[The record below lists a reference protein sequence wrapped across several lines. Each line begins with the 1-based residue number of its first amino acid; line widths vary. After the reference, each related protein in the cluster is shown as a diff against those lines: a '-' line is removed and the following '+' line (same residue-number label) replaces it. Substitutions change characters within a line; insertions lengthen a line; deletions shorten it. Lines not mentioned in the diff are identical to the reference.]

1 MTERT
6 RPVIVLLGC
15 ACIGASTNA
24 FMIAPASIAP
34 PLAADFAI
42 NRTDIGTVISAA
54 VLGSVIAQL
63 PSGILMDRYDNRRL
77 MLGGAGIFAAA
88 CISVWLIKSYPVW
101 LVSRFIGGMM
111 IGLTFT
117 TSAKVIG
124 YVFPAAKRGTATS
137 LFVASAPLGFAIAQL
152 SSPIITEWAGWRTV
166 FTIWAGVAVLGYLLF
181 RISTPVPIRTGERLT
196 TAEFI
201 ATIRNP
207 AILLVATAAFCS
219 HALYF
224 FLNSWMPTY
233 ANEILAISLTGAG
246 AVTALVPF
254 VGIAARP
261 GGGVVSDYLNNR
273 RHVIAASLAFEL
285 PILLLIIQ
293 ITSPLVFGILLLLAG
308 FAAQFSTGIFYAY
321 TQELAPPTATG
332 TSLTVFT
339 TLAFSGSLVAP
350 VLGGW
355 LIELFSWTITFWVFT
370 AIAVIGALTVLA
382 VPYARHP
389 T

>member
-1 MTERT
+1 M
-6 RPVIVLLGC
+6 IVLLGC

-34 PLAADFAI
+34 PLVADFAI
-42 NRTDIGTVISAA
+42 NRTAIGTVISAA

-63 PSGILMDRYDNRRL
+63 PSGVLMDRYDNRRL
-77 MLGGAGIFAAA
+77 MLGGAGFFATA
-88 CISVWLIKSYPVW
+88 CLSVWLVDSYLAW
-101 LVSRFIGGMM
+101 LGTRIIGGLMV
-111 IGLTFT
+111 GLTFT
-117 TSAKVIG
+117 LSANVVG
-124 YVFPAAKRGTATS
+124 YVFPADKRGTATS
-137 LFVASAPLGFAIAQL
+137 LFVASAPSGFAIAQL
-152 SSPIITEWAGWRTV
+152 SSPIITAWAGWRMV
-166 FTIWAGVAVLGYLLF
+166 FTVWAGVAVVGYGLF
-181 RISTPVPIRTGERLT
+181 RVATPVPIRSGEPLSAT
-196 TAEFI
+196 EFVR
-201 ATIRNP
+201 TVRNP
-207 AILLVATAAFCS
+207 AILLIAGAAFCS

-233 ANEILAISLTGAG
+233 ANEVLAISLAGAG

-254 VGIAARP
+254 VGIVARP

-273 RHVIAASLAFEL
+273 RHAIAGSLALEL

-293 ITSPLVFGILLLLAG
+293 VTSPLSFGILLLCAG

-321 TQELAPPTATG
+321 TQELAPEGATG

-355 LIELFSWTITFWVFT
+355 LIDVFSWTATFWVFT
-370 AIAVIGALTVLA
+370 AMAVVGAGTVLA
-382 VPYARHP
+382 VPYARRP
-389 T
+389 STG